1 MDPNQILSTFD
12 RENKAESPLMLQPIM
27 EQIYKNKKS
36 RVNSKNIFLIV
47 SLLAICIN
55 IFGIAVLLS
64 SEGRGDSNS
73 ATQVNEWQNIYSTL
87 LINQN
92 SK

>member
-12 RENKAESPLMLQPIM
+12 RENKTESPLMLQPIM
-27 EQIYKNKKS
+27 EQIQKSKKS
-36 RVNSKNIFLIV
+36 RMNSKNIFLIV